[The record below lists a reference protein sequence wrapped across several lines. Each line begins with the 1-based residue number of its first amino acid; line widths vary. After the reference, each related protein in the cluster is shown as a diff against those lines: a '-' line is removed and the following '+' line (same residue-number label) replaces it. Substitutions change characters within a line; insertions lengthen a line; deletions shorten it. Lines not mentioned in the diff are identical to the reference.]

1 MIRRLRIPTVLA
13 VVVVGVGTVIAA
25 CESGRAPA
33 DARPMVDAADPCVS
47 GAHCVQDPSPDAGV
61 CPTIGACADFGTC
74 PPGCLVS

>member
-1 MIRRLRIPTVLA
+1 MPRRLRIPTVLA
-13 VVVVGVGTVIAA
+13 VVVVGTVATA

-33 DARPMVDAADPCVS
+33 DAQPVADTADPCVS
-47 GAHCVQDPSPDAGV
+47 GAHCVQDPNSDAGV